1 MKAVSTVVCIAT
13 LCAACVTPSF
23 AMGGKEV
30 LPKVEQ
36 IKRFGKIRLGTSA
49 DYPPYEFHIMKSGK
63 DTIVGFDIS
72 IGEEIAKELDVKLE
86 IVDTKFDGLLDALN
100 VGEVDLVI
108 AGMIPTQAR
117 RDKVDF
123 SKIYYYASQGV
134 LIRGG
139 DGEVYST
146 LQGLSSAQLGAQKGT
161 IQVDLA
167 KTKILGLSESAAS
180 KAHPRLK
187 ELGTIRDLVQEL
199 KEGRVDAVVC
209 ELPVAQAYAKQNPDL
224 AVSKL
229 VFTDDS
235 GSAVAVHRG
244 DADLLAQVNAV
255 LDRLITSK
263 TIDDFV
269 AQANEL
275 VEN

>member
-1 MKAVSTVVCIAT
+1 MKAVSTVVCIVS
-13 LCAACVTPSF
+13 LCAACVTSSF

-36 IKRFGKIRLGTSA
+36 IKRSGKIRLGTSA
-49 DYPPYEFHIMKSGK
+49 DYPPYEFHIMKSGQ
-63 DTIVGFDIS
+63 DTIVGFDVS
-72 IGEEIAKELDVKLE
+72 IGEAIAQELGVKLD
-86 IVDTKFDGLLDALN
+86 IVDTKFDGLLDALA

-108 AGMIPTQAR
+108 AGMIPTPPR
-117 RDKVDF
+117 REKADF

-134 LIRGG
+134 LIRSG
-139 DGEVYST
+139 DGERYST
-146 LQGLSSAQLGAQKGT
+146 LQGLSEAQLGAQKGT
-161 IQVDLA
+161 IQVDLV

-180 KAHPRLK
+180 RANPHLK

-209 ELPVAQAYAKQNPDL
+209 ELPVAEAYAKQNPDL
-224 AVSKL
+224 AVSQL

-244 DADLLAQVNAV
+244 DSDLLDQVNAV
-255 LDRLITSK
+255 LDGLISSK
-263 TIDDFV
+263 AIDDFV